1 MKLLFVTGSRG
12 EWGYISP
19 LLKECKKR
27 KVKFYICA
35 SNMHL
40 LDSYGTSSKEI
51 LKEGYKIDFPI
62 FTALDGYNVFS
73 TAKSLGIL
81 IQSLSDIILKLKP
94 DWVILAGDRGE
105 TMAAAIVSAYSNI
118 PIAHIQAGEVS
129 GLIDGQARHA
139 IGKFSH
145 LHFAS
150 NFDARLR
157 LLKLGE
163 QKFRV
168 KQVGAPQ
175 LDQLYENKKK
185 FKDINGTLK
194 KIGVKKFKKFIL
206 CIYHPPQEKIESI
219 NDHFKSMF
227 LFLDKIDIP
236 RIWISPNNDAGSS
249 LVKSQFSR
257 FRTNKDYI
265 FDNLARKDYLTLLK
279 HAHLLIGNS
288 SSAVLEAPTFKTPCI
303 NIGFRQNGR
312 LRSKNIIDV
321 EKPKLHSL
329 IKAYKKICSKN
340 FKNSLQHLKNPYGD
354 GKSAAKII
362 NTLIKTKIDDKLLF
376 KRITY

>member
-27 KVKFYICA
+27 KIKYYICA
-35 SNMHL
+35 NNMHL

-51 LKEGYKIDFPI
+51 LREGYKVDFPI
-62 FTALDGYNVFS
+62 LNALDGYNVFS
-73 TAKSLGIL
+73 TAKSLGVL
-81 IQSLSDIILKLKP
+81 IQSLADIVMKLNP
-94 DWVILAGDRGE
+94 DWVVLAGDRGE
-105 TMAAAIVSAYSNI
+105 TMAASIVSAYSNI

-139 IGKFSH
+139 IGKFAH

-150 NFDARLR
+150 NLDAEKR

-163 QKFRV
+163 QKFRI
-168 KQVGAPQ
+168 KRVGAPQ
-175 LDQLYENKKK
+175 LDQLYANKETFKNIDKTFKNLGIEN
-185 FKDINGTLK
+185 
-194 KIGVKKFKKFIL
+194 VKKFIL
-206 CIYHPPQEKIESI
+206 CVYHPPQEGIESI
-219 NDHFKSMF
+219 SEYFKSIF
-227 LFLDKIDIP
+227 LFLEKINLP

-249 LVKSQFSR
+249 IVKSQFSK
-257 FRTNKDYI
+257 FRTSKDYI
-265 FDNLARKDYLTLLK
+265 FDNLTRNDYLTLLK
-279 HAHLLIGNS
+279 NTDLLLGNS

-312 LRSKNIIDV
+312 LRSKNIVDV
-321 EKPKLHSL
+321 KKPKYIDLL
-329 IKAYKKICSKN
+329 RAYKKICSKN
-340 FKNSLQHLKNPYGD
+340 FQNSLKNLKNPYGN

-362 NTLIKTKIDDKLLF
+362 NSILKTKINDKLLF
-376 KRITY
+376 KKITY